1 MSKELTKKTDEITHL
16 LRQVEILN
24 SDLKKTNNQYEF
36 TKATKIDQEQRLLD
50 LTREFDLLMREKRI
64 TDQ

>member
-50 LTREFDLLMREKRI
+50 LTREFD
-64 TDQ
+64 